1 MRRFQHWRC
10 IETPRPNTVVLTPH
24 TSVIVR
30 LEPNTIVWQSC
41 LVTIEWAARA
51 QSSRKCG
58 HLLPHNGIVS
68 QERQSKVTVRNQ
80 DNVSGHL
87 SNFIRIS
94 MNTKIKSDNRQVLES
109 NWIMYH
115 PYSAL
120 WINLDLLNSVH
131 LTSASYDQALFHCD
145 ERPHSLCS
153 QGRALKQCTLPAR
166 CRRWL
171 STQSTTFNL
180 SSSSPRVHYTPT
192 ISPSVGGFQKLC
204 SSSSA
209 RCASKTKQWL
219 LKRVSQCPSKIV
231 KKSIYSIFVWF
242 QLRMEGLPVSL
253 DH

>member
-1 MRRFQHWRC
+1 MELWFRYSGDKSVFVWIFCVSLNQWGGFN
-10 IETPRPNTVVLTPH
+10 IGVVSRHPDQIQLYWLLTPV
-24 TSVIVR
+24 SLFDLNQIQLYGQR
-30 LEPNTIVWQSC
+30 RQSC

-131 LTSASYDQALFHCD
+131 LTSAMIKPCFIAMKD
-145 ERPHSLCS
+145 P
-153 QGRALKQCTLPAR
+153 
-166 CRRWL
+166 
-171 STQSTTFNL
+171 
-180 SSSSPRVHYTPT
+180 
-192 ISPSVGGFQKLC
+192 IPSAAKAEL
-204 SSSSA
+204 
-209 RCASKTKQWL
+209 
-219 LKRVSQCPSKIV
+219 
-231 KKSIYSIFVWF
+231 
-242 QLRMEGLPVSL
+242 
-253 DH
+253 